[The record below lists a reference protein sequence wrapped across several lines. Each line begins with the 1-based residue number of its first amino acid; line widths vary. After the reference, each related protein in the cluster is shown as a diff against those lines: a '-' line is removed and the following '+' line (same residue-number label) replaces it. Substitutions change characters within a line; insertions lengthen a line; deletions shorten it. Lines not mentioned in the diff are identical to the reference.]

1 MVDMKEVFDRLM
13 PKVPA
18 LLDDPANWDSLIVN
32 RRKPATYR
40 VFHYE
45 EGYRICLHRFDPCH
59 LHESFD
65 HPHPWPGGF
74 LLLDG
79 SYRMRIGFSPDVIC
93 EQCKHHNDGRKA
105 QPMAVMDEILTK
117 WSFYQII
124 SPFTWHSVTPLTTTY
139 TIMMNGDPWTPDV
152 AHTEVR
158 TTKGKDLDKMPPDD
172 LQAHLDIFKRLV
184 GEYLGR

>member
-1 MVDMKEVFDRLM
+1 MIDMKEVFEQM
-13 PKVPA
+13 VPKLPA
-18 LLDDPANWDSLIVN
+18 LLENPASWDSLIVN

-45 EGYRICLHRFDPCH
+45 DGYRICLHRFDPCH

-79 SYRMRIGFSPDVIC
+79 SYRMRVGFSSD
-93 EQCKHHNDGRKA
+93 RTS
-105 QPMAVMDEILTK
+105 QPKSVMDEILTK
-117 WSFYQII
+117 WSYYQITN
-124 SPFTWHSVTPLTTTY
+124 PLTWHSVTPLTTTY
-139 TIMMNGDPWTPDV
+139 TVMINGDPWPADV

-158 TTKGKDLDKMPPDD
+158 TTKNKDLDKMPEAD
-172 LQAHLDIFKRLV
+172 LLEHLNIFKRLV
-184 GEYLGR
+184 GEYLGQA